1 MVVTVYQDRCD
12 GVEACPRN
20 GVCMEV
26 CALDAIEHKG
36 DSIIITED
44 CTNCGLCVMNCP
56 RVHCQSRKINF
67 NYLYFLFFKI

>member
-1 MVVTVYQDRCD
+1 MAMVVTVYQDRYD

-56 RVHCQSRKINF
+56 RGALSK
-67 NYLYFLFFKI
+67 